1 MTSKLVV
8 HCNGN
13 YRVPVYPNAHSVED
27 LGTPEYVGP
36 GNNVTKEYVLHG
48 LPAGTLI
55 VVSAEEAYDEA
66 AEKAKAE
73 AELQSD
79 GEDSDPE

>member
-13 YRVPVYPNAHSVED
+13 YRVPVYKGNDSSN

-36 GNNVTKEYVLHG
+36 GSNITKDFPLHTG
-48 LPAGTLI
+48 NSYFVG
-55 VVSAEEAYDEA
+55 AEEAYDEA

-73 AELQSD
+73 AEQKSD